1 MLVFF
6 FFQAE
11 DGIRDGR
18 VTGVQTCALPIWR
31 RRRPRRPR
39 RAARALRP
47 GLRVPRRVLSTRRR
61 AAAPADRLA
70 DRGERGRVGGAA
82 GAGVAGQLAHRGRR
96 PRGERARG
104 ARAAGGGAMSRVW
117 LVIVGMAVATY
128 LTRAP
133 MFLALAHRPLPP
145 RVRLW
150 LRLVPLAVL
159 PALALPLVLVRD
171 GRLVLGLAHPPL
183 WGAVVVFVLA
193 ARGVNLLVSV
203 ATAVAVVALLRALG

>member
-1 MLVFF
+1 
-6 FFQAE
+6 
-11 DGIRDGR
+11 
-18 VTGVQTCALPIWR
+18 
-31 RRRPRRPR
+31 
-39 RAARALRP
+39 
-47 GLRVPRRVLSTRRR
+47 
-61 AAAPADRLA
+61 
-70 DRGERGRVGGAA
+70 
-82 GAGVAGQLAHRGRR
+82 
-96 PRGERARG
+96 
-104 ARAAGGGAMSRVW
+104 MSRVW

-150 LRLVPLAVL
+150 L
-159 PALALPLVLVRD
+159 
-171 GRLVLGLAHPPL
+171 RLVLGLAHPPL